1 MIERKTFTFDG
12 ENSADYGLYIS
23 GDSVYNAPNR
33 EIDMISIPGRN
44 GQLAIDMG
52 RYENITVTYP
62 AFVIADTQAE
72 FREKIRRIRNWLC
85 SKTSYQRLTDDYNPE
100 SFRLGLYKSGL
111 EVEPIFY
118 NRCGEFKMSFDCQPQ
133 RFLFEGEEVFTLGEW
148 GETETYSGS
157 IASFEGTET
166 TAVKSLK
173 ANITPIQSGSG
184 DPSPSNVRPIS
195 GYSEVKTTR
204 CGKNILKNTLTSTTQ
219 NGTTFTKNADGS
231 VTISGTPSAK
241 ATVLLSG
248 GDFLVQTLP
257 TVFSYGVPMP
267 TGTRLYCKATS
278 TSGTVSYPTI
288 SSNSVP
294 YVILSTSGATLNNL
308 VIEINTSFNG
318 TPFTIYPMIELGST
332 PTSYEPYNG
341 TTYTTS
347 LGQTVYGGTLDV
359 VSGVLTIDKVLVDL
373 GSLSWSYFTSPV
385 PFFSANKTDIKANT
399 SNYICS
405 NYPSTTEHGTISN
418 LPDKSTMIYNRDI
431 RVRDS
436 SYTTASDFKTA
447 MNGVQLVYELA
458 TPTEIT
464 LTPTQVT
471 TLLGNNNIWANSGD
485 VTVEIGEN
493 PYILVNPTKFEA
505 CPIFEV
511 EGAGSLSIGDTTLTI
526 SNTGTTIIDTEMMEA
541 YEDDNGAI
549 ISRNDDVEGGFPTL
563 TSGIN
568 NVEADGLTSVKVT
581 PKWWEL

>member
-1 MIERKTFTFDG
+1 M
-12 ENSADYGLYIS
+12 
-23 GDSVYNAPNR
+23 
-33 EIDMISIPGRN
+33 
-44 GQLAIDMG
+44 
-52 RYENITVTYP
+52 
-62 AFVIADTQAE
+62 
-72 FREKIRRIRNWLC
+72 
-85 SKTSYQRLTDDYNPE
+85 
-100 SFRLGLYKSGL
+100 
-111 EVEPIFY
+111 
-118 NRCGEFKMSFDCQPQ
+118 
-133 RFLFEGEEVFTLGEW
+133 
-148 GETETYSGS
+148 
-157 IASFEGTET
+157 
-166 TAVKSLK
+166 
-173 ANITPIQSGSG
+173 
-184 DPSPSNVRPIS
+184 
-195 GYSEVKTTR
+195 
-204 CGKNILKNTLTSTTQ
+204 
-219 NGTTFTKNADGS
+219 
-231 VTISGTPSAK
+231 
-241 ATVLLSG
+241 
-248 GDFLVQTLP
+248 
-257 TVFSYGVPMP
+257 
-267 TGTRLYCKATS
+267 
-278 TSGTVSYPTI
+278 
-288 SSNSVP
+288 
-294 YVILSTSGATLNNL
+294 
-308 VIEINTSFNG
+308 
-318 TPFTIYPMIELGST
+318 
-332 PTSYEPYNG
+332 
-341 TTYTTS
+341 
-347 LGQTVYGGTLDV
+347 

-385 PFFSANKTDIKANT
+385 PFFSANKKDIKANT

-436 SYTTASDFKTA
+436 SYTTARDFKTA

>member
-1 MIERKTFTFDG
+1 MENTLLNLIPAAYLPEIHLSQYDIGRTLTFTLKDGASDYSVPSGASVKVKATKPSGFGFEVACTFNGGTVTLVTTETMTLENGRFPAELSIVSGNTTIGTSNFIFNIERSPHPEGTTDG
-12 ENSADYGLYIS
+12 DAETIIPELTLLVERIEAAAEDVDEKSELFLNLSAEAETLPAGSPATASYS
-23 GDSVYNAPNR
+23 
-33 EIDMISIPGRN
+33 N
-44 GQLAIDMG
+44 GVL
-52 RYENITVTYP
+52 
-62 AFVIADTQAE
+62 
-72 FREKIRRIRNWLC
+72 
-85 SKTSYQRLTDDYNPE
+85 
-100 SFRLGLYKSGL
+100 
-111 EVEPIFY
+111 
-118 NRCGEFKMSFDCQPQ
+118 
-133 RFLFEGEEVFTLGEW
+133 TLGIPRGYDGDDTKADAIVKSAS
-148 GETETYSGS
+148 GEV
-157 IASFEGTET
+157 ASFTDGGNGLL
-166 TAVKSLK
+166 VKSLI
-173 ANITPIQSGSG
+173 ANITPKQSGSG

-231 VTISGTPSAK
+231 VTVSGTPSAK

-359 VSGVLTIDKVLVDL
+359 VSGVLTLTKGFVDL
-373 GSLSWSYFTSPV
+373 GSLNWTLRTQWTPGNRFL
-385 PFFSANKTDIKANT
+385 
-399 SNYICS
+399 SN
-405 NYPSTTEHGTISN
+405 EISN
-418 LPDKSTMIYNRDI
+418 KKAGSYNILCSQYKPMQERVSITDTGQI
-431 RVRDS
+431 APANNTNSKDMVVRDDRYS
-436 SYTTASDFKTA
+436 DATAFKNA
-447 MNGVQLVYELA
+447 VSGVQLVYELA
-458 TPTEIT
+458 TPTEIQ

-471 TLLGNNNIWANSGD
+471 TLLGNNNIWADSGS
-485 VTVEIGEN
+485 V
-493 PYILVNPTKFEA
+493 
-505 CPIFEV
+505 EV
-511 EGAGSLSIGDTTLTI
+511 EYRADTTL
-526 SNTGTTIIDTEMMEA
+526 A
-541 YEDDNGAI
+541 YN
-549 ISRNDDVEGGFPTL
+549 
-563 TSGIN
+563 
-568 NVEADGLTSVKVT
+568 
-581 PKWWEL
+581 ELLSLIASLS

>member
-1 MIERKTFTFDG
+1 MENTLLNLIPAAYLPEIHLSQYDIGRTLTFTLKDGASDYSVPSGASVKVKATKPSGFGFEVACTFNGGTVTLVTTETMTLENGRFPAELSIVSGNTTIGTSNFIFNIERSPHPEGTTDG
-12 ENSADYGLYIS
+12 DAETIIPELTLLVERIEAAAEDVDEKSELFLNLSAEAETLPAGSPATASYS
-23 GDSVYNAPNR
+23 
-33 EIDMISIPGRN
+33 N
-44 GQLAIDMG
+44 GVL
-52 RYENITVTYP
+52 
-62 AFVIADTQAE
+62 
-72 FREKIRRIRNWLC
+72 
-85 SKTSYQRLTDDYNPE
+85 
-100 SFRLGLYKSGL
+100 
-111 EVEPIFY
+111 
-118 NRCGEFKMSFDCQPQ
+118 
-133 RFLFEGEEVFTLGEW
+133 TLGIPRGYDGDDTKADAIVKSAS
-148 GETETYSGS
+148 GEV
-157 IASFEGTET
+157 ASFTDGGNGLL
-166 TAVKSLK
+166 VKSLI
-173 ANITPIQSGSG
+173 ANITPKQSGSG

-231 VTISGTPSAK
+231 VTVSGTPSAK

-308 VIEINTSFNG
+308 VIEINTLFNG

-347 LGQTVYGGTLDV
+347 LGQTVYGGTLEV
-359 VSGVLTIDKVLVDL
+359 MSGKLTISYAYKDL
-373 GSLSWSYFTSPV
+373 GSMSWAKAWGQNTIFTTTLADGKYGTNL
-385 PFFSANKTDIKANT
+385 F
-399 SNYICS
+399 CS
-405 NYPSTTEHGTISN
+405 NYVTLTQGS
-418 LPDKSTMIYNRDI
+418 LADKDNALFFKNTYYGDHALAIRDD
-431 RVRDS
+431 R
-436 SYTTASDFKTA
+436 YTDATAFKTA

-471 TLLGNNNIWANSGD
+471 TLLGNNNIWADSGS
-485 VTVEIGEN
+485 V
-493 PYILVNPTKFEA
+493 
-505 CPIFEV
+505 EV
-511 EGAGSLSIGDTTLTI
+511 EYRADTTL
-526 SNTGTTIIDTEMMEA
+526 A
-541 YEDDNGAI
+541 YN
-549 ISRNDDVEGGFPTL
+549 
-563 TSGIN
+563 
-568 NVEADGLTSVKVT
+568 
-581 PKWWEL
+581 ELLSLIASLS